1 MSASHGAAVL
11 ACITLLLPLAPSP
24 ARADIIHLKNGGTI
38 AADSWEV
45 RGDVLLI
52 RQGSGRITVPR
63 ADIESIE
70 AVAAAPAGGGAPA
83 DLSGAAAR
91 PSPSPV
97 APPGDATTMTDEEME
112 RAVQALRRRINE
124 YPLARAEN
132 TRRLVVLLDQLG
144 GRAFKARAD

>member
-24 ARADIIHLKNGGTI
+24 ARADTVHLKNGGTI

-63 ADIESIE
+63 SDVESIE
-70 AVAAAPAGGGAPA
+70 AGAAAAPRRQTAKDPSGPDAP
-83 DLSGAAAR
+83 
-91 PSPSPV
+91 PSPSPT
-97 APPGDATTMTDEEME
+97 AP
-112 RAVQALRRRINE
+112 
-124 YPLARAEN
+124 
-132 TRRLVVLLDQLG
+132 
-144 GRAFKARAD
+144 